1 MGKSRIVLA
10 LLAGALVGAPAAAQA
25 QPVQAVAARNGQPAV
40 AASLVIEQFLRAV
53 NGNDLETM
61 ARLFGTGEG
70 SVWER
75 DPRPATE
82 QRMFALASILRH
94 QDYRIEGADIVP
106 GRGEAVTRVQVRMVV
121 RKGSAGVP
129 FTLIRHRDNWLI
141 EQIGIE
147 EVTSRR

>member
-25 QPVQAVAARNGQPAV
+25 QPVQPVAARSGQPAV

-53 NGNDLETM
+53 NANDLETM
-61 ARLFGTGEG
+61 ARLFGTEKG

-94 QDYRIEGADIVP
+94 EDYRIEGAEIVP